1 LKEHPPIQL
10 SVHRRNWRRLEDDFR
25 TLIAS
30 GFEFPDVV
38 PTLLTEFS
46 DQEGDTGPRPT
57 KRLSPSDS
65 KHPLVPSD
73 ASSDRGDG
81 VPASGGAGGTFAG
94 RTYESGSAFAA
105 DSTEAEPREVNAV
118 SADGETVGDAIPE
131 VSRVLMARYDRVR
144 IYDLVWAI
152 GGSRAAKTL
161 GIDPHS
167 MSRLCKD
174 IHVPVPTGAYW
185 AKLKA
190 GKPVDAPAPL
200 PPVQIAESG
209 KIVDGLIAPRPIMGK
224 SSGESLQMNDSQ
236 SVQHTEAEKIGEEG
250 PSPRLAEDELAEP
263 RCHIPAA
270 DHQNDVTGA
279 AKTECDSTADS
290 NQELPQVLAS
300 LVSRYD
306 RVHLF
311 EEVWTSPVRTVAKRY
326 NVSDVALLKT
336 CKKLYIPVPPMGYWA
351 KVAANK
357 PVESR
362 PDLPPVQVVQK
373 LPKRHG
379 RMHSDEEIVK
389 ILQQINL
396 AAARGIQVKIVCA
409 EAQIGLDTLIR
420 WRKMKRFQ
428 GMDPAGSNP
437 GRNTPI

>member
-1 LKEHPPIQL
+1 
-10 SVHRRNWRRLEDDFR
+10 
-25 TLIAS
+25 
-30 GFEFPDVV
+30 
-38 PTLLTEFS
+38 
-46 DQEGDTGPRPT
+46 
-57 KRLSPSDS
+57 
-65 KHPLVPSD
+65 
-73 ASSDRGDG
+73 
-81 VPASGGAGGTFAG
+81 
-94 RTYESGSAFAA
+94 
-105 DSTEAEPREVNAV
+105 
-118 SADGETVGDAIPE
+118 
-131 VSRVLMARYDRVR
+131 M
-144 IYDLVWAI
+144 
-152 GGSRAAKTL
+152 
-161 GIDPHS
+161 
-167 MSRLCKD
+167 
-174 IHVPVPTGAYW
+174 
-185 AKLKA
+185 
-190 GKPVDAPAPL
+190 
-200 PPVQIAESG
+200 
-209 KIVDGLIAPRPIMGK
+209 
-224 SSGESLQMNDSQ
+224 
-236 SVQHTEAEKIGEEG
+236 
-250 PSPRLAEDELAEP
+250 
-263 RCHIPAA
+263 
-270 DHQNDVTGA
+270 
-279 AKTECDSTADS
+279 
-290 NQELPQVLAS
+290 
-300 LVSRYD
+300 
-306 RVHLF
+306 F

>member
-1 LKEHPPIQL
+1 
-10 SVHRRNWRRLEDDFR
+10 
-25 TLIAS
+25 
-30 GFEFPDVV
+30 
-38 PTLLTEFS
+38 
-46 DQEGDTGPRPT
+46 
-57 KRLSPSDS
+57 
-65 KHPLVPSD
+65 
-73 ASSDRGDG
+73 
-81 VPASGGAGGTFAG
+81 
-94 RTYESGSAFAA
+94 
-105 DSTEAEPREVNAV
+105 
-118 SADGETVGDAIPE
+118 
-131 VSRVLMARYDRVR
+131 MARYDRVQ

-152 GGSRAAKTL
+152 GGSWAAKTL
-161 GIDPHS
+161 GIDPHT

-174 IHVPVPTGAYW
+174 LHVPVPTSAYW

-224 SSGESLQMNDSQ
+224 SSGESLQMDDSQ
-236 SVQHTEAEKIGEEG
+236 PVQQTEAEVIREG
-250 PSPRLAEDELAEP
+250 HSSTLAEDELAEP
-263 RCHIPAA
+263 RCHNPAV

-279 AKTECDSTADS
+279 AKTDCGSTADS
-290 NQELPQVLAS
+290 NQELPRVLAS

-326 NVSDVALLKT
+326 KVSDVALLKT
-336 CKKLYIPVPPMGYWA
+336 CKKLAIPVPPMGYWA
-351 KVAANK
+351 KAAANK
-357 PVESR
+357 PVEPR

-373 LPKRHG
+373 LPKRHW
-379 RMHSDEEIVK
+379 RMHSDQEIVK

-396 AAARGIQVKIVCA
+396 AVARGIQVKIACA
-409 EAQIGLDTLIR
+409 EAQIGLNTLSR